1 MNDLKILP
9 DSSYIVLAI
18 LSEGKVHGYDLEKM
32 VFNRGFR
39 FWTQLGRSSIYN
51 SLKML
56 EKSGLVKTELMEG
69 EGPTKKVFSITKSGL
84 QRLKKE
90 GYQHLAKPNHWRSE
104 IDLGIY
110 ALPLLNTVER
120 AKAIAETLSL
130 LQERLDYINERLK
143 WCQDRDLEL
152 PALTFERTS
161 VMLTAEIQWLKKLDK
176 QIGRKSLSFTYQDWQ
191 KYEYREPP
199 KSDLD

>member
-1 MNDLKILP
+1 MSELKALP
-9 DSSYIVLAI
+9 DSSYVVLAI
-18 LSEGKVHGYDLEKM
+18 LSEGKVHGYELEKL

-69 EGPTKKVFSITKSGL
+69 EGPTKKVFSITKPGL

-90 GYQHLAKPNHWRSE
+90 GYQHLANPAHWRSE

-110 ALPLLNTVER
+110 ALPLLNETER
-120 AKAIAETLSL
+120 EKAISETLAH
-130 LQERLDYINERLK
+130 LQERLEYIHERLN
-143 WCQDRDLEL
+143 WCRDRNLEL

-161 VMLTAEIQWLKKLDK
+161 IMLAAEIQWLKKVDK
-176 QIGRKSLSFTYQDWQ
+176 KIGRKSSSFTYQDWQ

-199 KSDLD
+199 KSDLA

>member
-1 MNDLKILP
+1 MSELKTLP
-9 DSSYIVLAI
+9 DSCYIVLAI
-18 LSEGKVHGYDLEKM
+18 LSEGKVHGYELEKL

-69 EGPTKKVFSITKSGL
+69 EGPTKKVFSITRAGL
-84 QRLKKE
+84 QRIKKE
-90 GYQHLAKPNHWRSE
+90 GYKHLSNPGHWRSE

-110 ALPLLNTVER
+110 ALPLLDQKEKEN
-120 AKAIAETLSL
+120 AIAESLSH
-130 LQERLDYINERLK
+130 LQERLEYINERLE
-143 WCQDRDLEL
+143 WCKSQGLEL

-161 VMLTAEIQWLKKLDK
+161 LMLAAEIQWLKSVSKK
-176 QIGRKSLSFTYQDWQ
+176 IRNKASSFSFEDWQ
-191 KYEYREPP
+191 KYEYSEPP
-199 KSDLD
+199 KSDLV